1 MNGFFPKR
9 VFGDMIKF
17 PVEITCQM
25 VEQTSDS
32 VRSPLVL
39 EFYFDCLLTS
49 SCTAPRDSFEIQS
62 PMMAKLDTGLFFLL
76 AFLILK
82 LQS

>member
-1 MNGFFPKR
+1 
-9 VFGDMIKF
+9 MIEF

-32 VRSPLVL
+32 VRSLLVL

-49 SCTAPRDSFEIQS
+49 SWSAPRDSFEIQS
-62 PMMAKLDTGLFFLL
+62 HMMAKLDTGLFFLL